1 MSKPLMV
8 FCGCYS
14 DSFRFELFPAEVH
27 GIDGHGDFEGTTTLD
42 TLKLVQEDRH
52 DFRFVHAVAVSKV
65 EMHYFRDGEYFSV
78 LAHPDAVRWIL
89 FFPAVRWGDE
99 YFPETE
105 TIDPSDSD
113 VFFSFRSAISSAT
126 SSATDAKPIRAVPC
140 LERLN
145 LLSPQPGD
153 GLALVRVKNP
163 RQSWRKRGYSVLIL
177 PKSVLEVETV
187 SGSEVYVPDGKLPG
201 SNRPRLSSIV

>member
-1 MSKPLMV
+1 MARLLMV

-14 DSFRFELFPAEVH
+14 DCFRFELFPAELY
-27 GIDGHGDFEGTTTLD
+27 GIQGHDDFEGTMTLD
-42 TLKLVQEDRH
+42 TLKLVQGDRH
-52 DFRFVHAVAVSKV
+52 NFRFVHAVCVSKV

-99 YFPETE
+99 YFPETD
-105 TIDPSDSD
+105 TIDPSGSD

-126 SSATDAKPIRAVPC
+126 DGKPIRVVPY
-140 LERLN
+140 LEKLH

-153 GLALVRVKNP
+153 ELALVRIKNP
-163 RQSWRKRGYSVLIL
+163 RQSWRKRGYSVLIP

-187 SGSEVYVPDGKLPG
+187 SGSEVYVPDE
-201 SNRPRLSSIV
+201 RPSWVNGVRLRSII